1 MIALLVI
8 TTLILIFITLLIVL
22 KEEMKLFSLL
32 VLLLLVIACAA
43 MDLNIQ
49 QYKLYPVDYTVVKTP
64 VKIIVVTDYGTFE
77 SDKLIDNENWSKN
90 STWYI
95 IKAYDYFGHED
106 FKEFTTTPY
115 DKNINYTNE
124 HR

>member
-22 KEEMKLFSLL
+22 KEEMKPFSFL
-32 VLLLLVIACAA
+32 VLILLVISCTAL
-43 MDLNIQ
+43 DLNIQ
-49 QYKLYPVDYTVVKTP
+49 QYKLYPVDYTFVKTP
-64 VKIIVVTDYGTFE
+64 VKVIVVTDYGTFE
-77 SDKLIDNENWSKN
+77 SDKLIDSEKWSKN
-90 STWYI
+90 NPGYI

>member
-1 MIALLVI
+1 MIALIVI
-8 TTLILIFITLLIVL
+8 ASLLIIFISLLTLL
-22 KEEMKLFSLL
+22 KGEAKFFSLT
-32 VLLLLVIACAA
+32 VLLLLVNACAV
-43 MDLNIQ
+43 MDFNIQ

-90 STWYI
+90 STGYI